1 MSPEQ
6 IETAAAALATARQG
20 QPISRLPETARPQSE
35 AECYAI
41 QDAVL
46 RRLRENVGGYKV
58 GFSPEGG
65 IFCAPIYA
73 SRVHASPARL
83 PARDFHLIGIECEIG
98 FRVNQALPA
107 RATPYSRDE
116 VLAAA
121 SLHPTIEVVDS
132 RYQDFRS
139 LDRLQVLA
147 DNFSNGAL
155 VYGAAASGW
164 QGMDLVHPP
173 IAVTADGKPFADCT
187 GLRAGDPI
195 GLFVELVNFVANKR
209 GGVFGRRLRHDRH
222 AYRNGVYRAGGDD
235 PGGVRS
241 ARPRRGVVPAL
252 GCRAAGR
259 AARAETEG
267 ATRQGTSESLARKK
281 SIASPRLRA
290 TRSRWRPLSTMNSAG
305 CAEEA
310 VFTIV

>member
-1 MSPEQ
+1 MNPEH
-6 IETAAAALATARQG
+6 IEAAAEALATARRG
-20 QPISRLPETARPQSE
+20 QPIAGLPDAARPQYE
-35 AECYAI
+35 ADSYAI

-46 RRLRENVGGYKV
+46 RRLGERVGGYKV

-73 SRVHASPARL
+73 SRITASPAKL
-83 PARDFHLIGIECEIG
+83 PAKDFHLVGIECEIG
-98 FRVNQALPA
+98 FRLNQALPA

-173 IAVTADGKPFADCT
+173 IAVTADGKPFAECT

-195 GLFVELVNFVANKR
+195 GLLVELVNFVAAKR
-209 GGVFGRRLRHDRH
+209 GGISAGTFVTTGTHTGMVFTEP
-222 AYRNGVYRAGGDD
+222 GVAI
-235 PGGVRS
+235 
-241 ARPRRGVVPAL
+241 
-252 GCRAAGR
+252 
-259 AARAETEG
+259 RAEYG
-267 ATRQGTSESLARKK
+267 SLGRVEVSFPA
-281 SIASPRLRA
+281 
-290 TRSRWRPLSTMNSAG
+290 
-305 CAEEA
+305 
-310 VFTIV
+310 

>member
-1 MSPEQ
+1 MHPEQ
-6 IETAAAALATARQG
+6 IETAARVLAEARQG
-20 QPISRLPETARPQSE
+20 QPIAALPEAARPQSE
-35 AECYAI
+35 ADSYAI

-46 RRLRENVGGYKV
+46 RRLGEHAGGYKV

-73 SRVHASPARL
+73 SRIVASPARL
-83 PARDFHLIGIECEIG
+83 PAKGFHLIGIECEIG

-116 VLAAA
+116 VLATA

-155 VYGAAASGW
+155 VYGGAATGW
-164 QGMDLVHPP
+164 QGIDLVHPP
-173 IAVTADGKPFADCT
+173 IDVTADGKPFADCT

-195 GLFVELVNFVANKR
+195 GLLVDLVNYLTKQR
-209 GGVFGRRLRHDRH
+209 GGVP
-222 AYRNGVYRAGGDD
+222 AGTFVTTGTYTGMVFSE
-235 PGGVRS
+235 PG
-241 ARPRRGVVPAL
+241 ATI
-252 GCRAAGR
+252 
-259 AARAETEG
+259 RAEYG
-267 ATRQGTSESLARKK
+267 
-281 SIASPRLRA
+281 
-290 TRSRWRPLSTMNSAG
+290 PLGRVEVSFPA
-305 CAEEA
+305 
-310 VFTIV
+310 